1 MTVVAAKIVCASS
14 PVMKIEPTLEGKNEI
29 CISFYSN
36 QNFKIVSYDHKLIVD
51 EVQSNITKPVSRN
64 TWVTTIGAN
73 LIYSLSPFMKI
84 EPTLEGK

>member
-36 QNFKIVSYDHKLIVD
+36 QNFKIVSYDHKLIVG
-51 EVQSNITKPVSRN
+51 EVESNITKPVSRKN
-64 TWVTTIGAN
+64 RMNDRRGGEICL
-73 LIYSLSPFMKI
+73 LIVSFHKN
-84 EPTLEGK
+84 